1 DSSQRGGYVPLT
13 AENLRQLGTIRSVQ
27 TSNFGKSGNTTI
39 QITTRIEENEEIQ
52 HALKEASVIVVSAG
66 GNDLIHSIRESGLQI
81 DLPQAE
87 KARQQYQEHLRGMI
101 DEIRTLNSSAPLFIF
116 GIYNP
121 YEKELEQLTYLQ
133 TTVSEWNR
141 TTEELAEKEKNVYFV

>member
-1 DSSQRGGYVPLT
+1 FLFAGLTFLLLNQFGVYFQKDSKPAVQETDIIKKQQPISINLVAIGDSLTQGVGDSSQRGGYVPLT

-66 GNDLIHSIRESGLQI
+66 GNDLIHSLRESGLQI

-87 KARQQYQEHLRGMI
+87 KAR
-101 DEIRTLNSSAPLFIF
+101 
-116 GIYNP
+116 
-121 YEKELEQLTYLQ
+121 
-133 TTVSEWNR
+133 
-141 TTEELAEKEKNVYFV
+141 